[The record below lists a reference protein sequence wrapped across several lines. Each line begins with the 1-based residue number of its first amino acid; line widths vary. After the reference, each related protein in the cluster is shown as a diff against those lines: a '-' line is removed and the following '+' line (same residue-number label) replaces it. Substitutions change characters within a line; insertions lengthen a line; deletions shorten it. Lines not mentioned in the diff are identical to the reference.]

1 MLIAPNVYLTVCN
14 KKRQKADLFRSC
26 PVSLSSFDFLYISKC
41 SHFPLLVLGRENQF
55 EYKHTLVLSEILLWQ
70 IINGDIQV
78 AKVVQNHYISQR
90 MFKEYIMPFNEK
102 KKAKENLV
110 NLNM

>member
-1 MLIAPNVYLTVCN
+1 MLIASNVHLTVCN
-14 KKRQKADLFRSC
+14 KKKQKADLFRSC

-78 AKVVQNHYISQR
+78 ANVAQNHYISQR
-90 MFKEYIMPFNEK
+90 MFKEYIGPFNEK
-102 KKAKENLV
+102 KKRQKKIL
-110 NLNM
+110 LI